1 MTLEIRRIVTG
12 HDKAGRSIVAEE
24 GTARAVPLGEDGLV
38 FHEIW
43 QTRETPARV
52 GRAPNE
58 PAEEG
63 ISLLPAA
70 GGTRLRILDFPPE
83 REATVT
89 PEQARAAF
97 AAIGAPDAAMHR
109 GEGSP
114 HPFMHR
120 TETVDYGIV
129 LEGEIVLVLDG
140 GETALKAGDV
150 VVQRGTSHAW
160 ANRSG
165 RNARMAFVLI
175 DGRFDDDVRGSAA

>member
-1 MTLEIRRIVTG
+1 MPNQVRRIVTG
-12 HDKAGRSIVAEE
+12 HDVAGRSIVVSETA
-24 GTARAVPLGEDGLV
+24 ARAEPLGEDGLV

-43 QTRETPARV
+43 QTSEAPAPIT
-52 GRAPNE
+52 ATAE
-58 PAEEG
+58 PPAGQG
-63 ISLLPAA
+63 ISLLPPSH
-70 GGTRLRILDFPPE
+70 GTRLRFLDFPPE
-83 REATVT
+83 RDGLESIT

-129 LEGEIVLVLDG
+129 LEGEIILVLDG

-150 VVQRGTSHAW
+150 VIQRGTSHAW
-160 ANRSG
+160 ANRSAG
-165 RNARMAFVLI
+165 NARIAFVLV
-175 DGRFDDDVRGSAA
+175 DGRFEEGLRG